1 MPSNNM
7 LGPTNL
13 KFRYED
19 FLMDDIPNLMINI
32 WSYSDHHGTGCTT
45 CTQYKKMCIDAL
57 KKKWEPYYID
67 INIETKKKR
76 HSLVRPIKVFKK
88 KKK

>member
-45 CTQYKKMCIDAL
+45 CTEYKKMCIDTL
-57 KKKWEPYYID
+57 KKKMGTVLYRYKYSYTK
-67 INIETKKKR
+67 TKKKR
-76 HSLVRPIKVFKK
+76 HSLVRPIKVF
-88 KKK
+88 

>member
-45 CTQYKKMCIDAL
+45 CTEYKKMCIDTL

-67 INIETKKKR
+67 INIVIQRLSKR
-76 HSLVRPIKVFKK
+76 DTRWCDLSKF
-88 KKK
+88 